1 MRRPPAFIFMCA
13 CGCFVMAA
21 VIAALVYA
29 VLHGLWFAAI
39 AVLLFAGL
47 LGWLGRKRFVSTG
60 VKRSEME

>member
-1 MRRPPAFIFMCA
+1 
-13 CGCFVMAA
+13 MAA